1 MNVTVREL
9 VNPKNISELSIIRR
23 IPLALLGMLVRNPVP
38 KSKIPIQELRSL
50 LVIGYGDGVGDLVL
64 ATALY
69 RAVKSRNPICLIGL
83 MTSERNDSIVAADP
97 DVDDRYLFVGR
108 SDFHHFSELA
118 RARAAHYQV
127 LLNVHFRHMSDFAMF
142 AQYIATDGIK
152 ATGLHKAQSFYKLFF
167 NYIGNRNR
175 RTTHI
180 AHHALEIL
188 NEVIDFQ
195 PPLRMKELRPTLY
208 VPDSYIRDARRTL
221 DEKLRGTSAKWFIVL
236 NTQARDRSLE
246 WGLENAIAFAKRF
259 TENHPDGAIMLTGMP
274 ESHVAIRAAVTK
286 ADLPRV
292 DVFET
297 SKDLLELAALI
308 GECRLV
314 ISPDTASVHIGVAA
328 NKPII
333 SFLPDKSSDHIEWL
347 PIQVPSRIFV
357 AKEGADVSSIEV
369 KDVLRAAEEL
379 LVGSWTQTQ
388 TSFDRTAKGNP
399 LFQASSGESLL
410 SCFEEKALTSL

>member
-1 MNVTVREL
+1 MNMIVREL

-23 IPLALLGMLVRNPVP
+23 IPLALLGMLVRNPAP

-50 LVIGYGDGVGDLVL
+50 LVIGYGDGIGDLVL

-69 RAVKSRNPICLIGL
+69 RAVKRRNPNCRIGL
-83 MTSERNDSIVAADP
+83 ITSERNGSIVAADP

-108 SDFHHFSELA
+108 SDFGHFSELA
-118 RARAAHYQV
+118 RARAVHYQV

-142 AQYIATDGIK
+142 AQYIAPDGIK

-167 NYIGNRNR
+167 NYISNRNR

-195 PPLRMKELRPTLY
+195 PPLTMKELRPTLH
-208 VPDSYIRDARRTL
+208 VPDTYVSDVRRKI
-221 DEKLRGTSAKWFIVL
+221 DERLRGTGAKWFIVL

-246 WGLENAIAFAKRF
+246 WGLENAIAFAKVF

-274 ESHVAIRAAVTK
+274 ETHGGIQAAVEDAGLT
-286 ADLPRV
+286 RV
-292 DVFET
+292 DRFHT

-308 GECRLV
+308 GESRLV

-357 AKEGADVSSIEV
+357 AREGADVSSIKV
-369 KDVLRAAEEL
+369 DDVLCATEEL
-379 LVGSWTQTQ
+379 LDGSWSQTQ
-388 TSFDRTAKGNP
+388 TSFDPTAEVNP
-399 LFQASSGESLL
+399 LFQATSGESLL